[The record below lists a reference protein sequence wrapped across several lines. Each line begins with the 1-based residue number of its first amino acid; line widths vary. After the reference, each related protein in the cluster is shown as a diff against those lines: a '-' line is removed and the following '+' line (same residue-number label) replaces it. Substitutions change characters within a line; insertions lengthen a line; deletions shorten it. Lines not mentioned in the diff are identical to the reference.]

1 MEHSPPQI
9 AKDIEAII
17 CLMNKGRKS
26 LEGLGDTKAR
36 AIADYDLEM
45 QKAILLRK
53 EKQSVT
59 IVRDLAKGDCQEKR
73 YAMELANIRY
83 SIAVKNLEVL
93 QAALN
98 AKQSIYRHLDET

>member
-1 MEHSPPQI
+1 MEESAPQV
-9 AKDIEAII
+9 AKDIEGII
-17 CLMNKGRKS
+17 LVMGKVRKS
-26 LEGLGDTKAR
+26 LEGLGETKAR

-53 EKQSVT
+53 EKQPAT
-59 IVRDLAKGDCQEKR
+59 IVKELAKGDCQEKR

-93 QAALN
+93 QASLN